1 VPWSPNATVKINGT
15 AVTNYTLEGVQISMG
30 RDNVQQ
36 QSSAGFATIDFLDL
50 PYTDVEIFDTI
61 TVTLDNYTGVD
72 TTIFTGLVTDV
83 SVSVLDAGTTN
94 TFITQISASGALS
107 ELAAK
112 EANIVGYAEQKDGDR
127 IVSVVTD
134 TFGLKWNELPAT
146 QVWTDYTTETWS
158 SLLGVD
164 VSAID
169 TPGTYDLF
177 SSVAAPDPL
186 NALNYV
192 QIVADSGSGFIY
204 ETTSGGIG
212 YQDQD
217 ARADYVSANGFVN
230 ISKNF
235 ILADGIN
242 VTTSRNDIINDVR
255 VIYGAAQDVM
265 QVEELD
271 SISQYGRVTQSIE
284 TFLKNSGDADTLAD
298 RLVLLN
304 AYPSPVIQGIQIQI
318 DAPTMSSSLLNSLV
332 GVFFGMPVSVTDFPA
347 LLYPNQFFGYIEGWQ
362 WEIDRFTA
370 RLTLNVSDF
379 TFSAVPVAWQDVYAG
394 EIWSTIDPSSAIRT
408 LGSAID
414 TSLNTALGTK
424 KAGLVL
430 LNTTSFSGV
439 SSQSINDVFSAT
451 YTNYKILLDTDAS
464 DADIG
469 LSMRMRVSGADNT
482 SNNYR
487 WASGYKDTSA
497 GAISGQSGSGL
508 TSSFRVLAASS
519 VGRCFSSI
527 DIFNPFTAEETGYVG
542 NYFQIASVGFAQFV
556 AANMSVTTSYTGFT
570 LIPTAGTIT
579 GTVSVYGYNK

>member
-1 VPWSPNATVKINGT
+1 MPWSPNATVKINGI

-36 QSSAGFATIDFLDL
+36 QSSAGFATIDFLNL

-61 TVTLDNYTGVD
+61 TVTLDNFTGVD
-72 TTIFTGLVTDV
+72 TTVFTGLVTDV

-146 QVWTDYTTETWS
+146 QIWTDYTTETWAD
-158 SLLGVD
+158 LLGVD
-164 VSAID
+164 ISAID

-177 SSVAAPDPL
+177 SSVAAPEPL

-230 ISKNF
+230 VSKNF

-284 TFLKNSGDADTLAD
+284 TFLKNSVDADTLAD

-318 DAPTMSSSLLNSLV
+318 DAPTMTSSLLNSLV
-332 GVFFGMPVSVTDFPA
+332 NVFFGMPVSVTDFPA
-347 LLYPNQFFGYIEGWQ
+347 LLYPNQFFGYVEGWQ
-362 WEIDRFTA
+362 WDIDRFTA

-394 EIWSTIDPSSAIRT
+394 EIWSTIDPSLQWQDAL
-408 LGSAID
+408 LGV
-414 TSLNTALGTK
+414 N
-424 KAGLVL
+424 
-430 LNTTSFSGV
+430 
-439 SSQSINDVFSAT
+439 
-451 YTNYKILLDTDAS
+451 
-464 DADIG
+464 
-469 LSMRMRVSGADNT
+469 
-482 SNNYR
+482 
-487 WASGYKDTSA
+487 
-497 GAISGQSGSGL
+497 
-508 TSSFRVLAASS
+508 
-519 VGRCFSSI
+519 
-527 DIFNPFTAEETGYVG
+527 
-542 NYFQIASVGFAQFV
+542 
-556 AANMSVTTSYTGFT
+556 
-570 LIPTAGTIT
+570 
-579 GTVSVYGYNK
+579 

>member
-1 VPWSPNATVKINGT
+1 MPWSPNATVKINGT
-15 AVTNYTLEGVQISMG
+15 AVTDYTLEGVQISMG

-36 QSSAGFATIDFLDL
+36 QSSAGYATIDFLNL

-94 TFITQISASGALS
+94 TFITQISASGGLS

-146 QVWTDYTTETWS
+146 QVWTDYTTETWAD
-158 SLLGVD
+158 LLGVD
-164 VSAID
+164 ISAID

-217 ARADYVSANGFVN
+217 ARTDYVSANGFVN

-235 ILADGIN
+235 IMADGIN
-242 VTTSRNDIINDVR
+242 VTTSRNDIINDVII
-255 VIYGAAQDVM
+255 IYGAAQDSV

-271 SISQYGRVTQSIE
+271 SIGQYGRVTQSIE

-304 AYPSPVIQGIQIQI
+304 AYPQPVIQGIQIQI
-318 DAPTMSSSLLNSLV
+318 DAPTMTSPLLNSLV
-332 GVFFGMPVSVTDFPA
+332 GVFFGMPISVTDFPA
-347 LLYPNQFFGYIEGWQ
+347 LLYPNQFFGYVEGWS
-362 WEIDRFTA
+362 WDIDRFTA

-394 EIWSTIDPSSAIRT
+394 EIWSTIDPSLQWQDAL
-408 LGSAID
+408 LGV
-414 TSLNTALGTK
+414 N
-424 KAGLVL
+424 
-430 LNTTSFSGV
+430 
-439 SSQSINDVFSAT
+439 
-451 YTNYKILLDTDAS
+451 
-464 DADIG
+464 
-469 LSMRMRVSGADNT
+469 
-482 SNNYR
+482 
-487 WASGYKDTSA
+487 
-497 GAISGQSGSGL
+497 
-508 TSSFRVLAASS
+508 
-519 VGRCFSSI
+519 
-527 DIFNPFTAEETGYVG
+527 
-542 NYFQIASVGFAQFV
+542 
-556 AANMSVTTSYTGFT
+556 
-570 LIPTAGTIT
+570 
-579 GTVSVYGYNK
+579 

>member
-1 VPWSPNATVKINGT
+1 MPWSPNATVKINGT

-30 RDNVQQ
+30 RDDVQQ
-36 QSSAGFATIDFLDL
+36 QSSAVYATIDFLDL

-61 TVTLDNYTGVD
+61 TITLDNYTGVD

-127 IVSVVTD
+127 IVSVITD

-146 QVWTDYTTETWS
+146 QVWTDYTTETWAD
-158 SLLGVD
+158 LLGVD
-164 VSAID
+164 ISAID

-177 SSVAAPDPL
+177 SSIAAPEPL

-192 QIVADSGSGFIY
+192 QIVADSGSGYIF

-217 ARADYVSANGFVN
+217 HRADYVSANGFVN

-242 VTTSRNDIINDVR
+242 VTTSRNDIINDVI
-255 VIYGAAQDVM
+255 VIYGAAQDSVE
-265 QVEELD
+265 VEELD

-318 DAPTMSSSLLNSLV
+318 DAPTMTSTLLNSLV

-347 LLYPNQFFGYIEGWQ
+347 LLYPNQFFGYVEGWQ
-362 WEIDRFTA
+362 WDIDRFTA

-394 EIWSTIDPSSAIRT
+394 EIWSTIDPSLQWQDAL
-408 LGSAID
+408 LGV
-414 TSLNTALGTK
+414 N
-424 KAGLVL
+424 
-430 LNTTSFSGV
+430 
-439 SSQSINDVFSAT
+439 
-451 YTNYKILLDTDAS
+451 
-464 DADIG
+464 
-469 LSMRMRVSGADNT
+469 
-482 SNNYR
+482 
-487 WASGYKDTSA
+487 
-497 GAISGQSGSGL
+497 
-508 TSSFRVLAASS
+508 
-519 VGRCFSSI
+519 
-527 DIFNPFTAEETGYVG
+527 
-542 NYFQIASVGFAQFV
+542 
-556 AANMSVTTSYTGFT
+556 
-570 LIPTAGTIT
+570 
-579 GTVSVYGYNK
+579 

>member
-30 RDNVQQ
+30 RDDVQQ
-36 QSSAGFATIDFLDL
+36 QSSAGFATIDFLNL

-61 TVTLDNYTGVD
+61 QVTLDNFTGVD

-94 TFITQISASGALS
+94 TFITQISASGGLS

-112 EANIVGYAEQKDGDR
+112 EANLVGYAEQKDGDR
-127 IVSVVTD
+127 IVSVITD

-146 QVWTDYTTETWS
+146 QVWTDYTTETWD

-164 VSAID
+164 ISAID

-177 SSVAAPDPL
+177 SSIAAPEPL

-217 ARADYVSANGFVN
+217 ARSDYVSANGFVD

-235 ILADGIN
+235 ILADGIS
-242 VTTSRNDIINDVR
+242 VTTSRNDIINDVI
-255 VIYGAAQDVM
+255 VVYGAAEDAVQT
-265 QVEELD
+265 EELD
-271 SISQYGRVTQSIE
+271 SISQYGRVTQTVQ
-284 TFLKNSGDADTLAD
+284 TFLKNQTDAETLAD

-304 AYPSPVIQGIQIQI
+304 AYPQPVIQGIQIQI
-318 DAPTMSSSLLNSLV
+318 DAPTMTSSLLNSLV

-347 LLYPNQFFGYIEGWQ
+347 LLFPNQFFGYVEGWE
-362 WEIDRFTA
+362 WDIDRFTA

-394 EIWSTIDPSSAIRT
+394 EIWSTIDPSLQWQDAL
-408 LGSAID
+408 LGV
-414 TSLNTALGTK
+414 N
-424 KAGLVL
+424 
-430 LNTTSFSGV
+430 
-439 SSQSINDVFSAT
+439 
-451 YTNYKILLDTDAS
+451 
-464 DADIG
+464 
-469 LSMRMRVSGADNT
+469 
-482 SNNYR
+482 
-487 WASGYKDTSA
+487 
-497 GAISGQSGSGL
+497 
-508 TSSFRVLAASS
+508 
-519 VGRCFSSI
+519 
-527 DIFNPFTAEETGYVG
+527 
-542 NYFQIASVGFAQFV
+542 
-556 AANMSVTTSYTGFT
+556 
-570 LIPTAGTIT
+570 
-579 GTVSVYGYNK
+579 